1 MAEPNRTISW
11 ITDSQRAQ
19 AGSMATGRTEGTRPT
34 MMGLTVS
41 VERPPLGEIA
51 AHSERGK

>member
-1 MAEPNRTISW
+1 MAQPSLTVSW

-19 AGSMATGRTEGTRPT
+19 AGSMATGRTVGTRLT

-51 AHSERGK
+51 SHSEQGK